1 MCGGLRHADE
11 LECEV
16 AVRRS
21 ADGVADQP
29 GERRMDRHRGA
40 GLLATSGRRAA
51 HELAGEGR

>member
-40 GLLATSGRRAA
+40 GRPRDERPPRCPRARR
-51 HELAGEGR
+51 